1 MQRVLKRYGIRP
13 KKTLGQNFLQ
23 DRDVLRREVAYAEL
37 SNSDTVLEIGP
48 GIGNLTE
55 LLLQRAGRVVAV
67 ERDEQFRGSLEELQA
82 QYGNLELIWGDALEV
97 DFPPFD
103 KVVANLPF
111 KPALPLT
118 FKLLEQRFDRAVLIC
133 QKRLAERICASVGE
147 RGYCRLGI
155 TIGRRANA
163 ELLEV
168 VPRNA
173 FYPQPEV
180 DSAIV
185 QIRKA
190 RSKFPIPS
198 DEFFR
203 FILESLFVHRSK
215 ALEQAARNIRDRRFS
230 PDMVNRSLASLSA
243 KIRNKPVYQV
253 TPREFGKIAQA
264 FWNGMDEGGCDKT

>member
-1 MQRVLKRYGIRP
+1 M
-13 KKTLGQNFLQ
+13 
-23 DRDVLRREVAYAEL
+23 LRREVAYAEL
-37 SNSDTVLEIGP
+37 QGQETVLEIGP

-55 LLLQRAGRVVAV
+55 LLLQRSGRVVAV
-67 ERDEQFRGSLEELQA
+67 EKDEQFRESLKELQA
-82 QYGNLELIWGDALEV
+82 QFGNLELIWGDALEV
-97 DFPPFD
+97 NFPPFD

-111 KPALPLT
+111 TPALPLI

-133 QKRLAERICASVGE
+133 QKRLTERICAGVGE

-168 VPRNA
+168 IPKTA

-185 QIRKA
+185 QIRKT

-203 FILESLFVHRSK
+203 FTLESLFIHRSK
-215 ALEQAARNIRDRRFS
+215 SLEQATRNISDRRF
-230 PDMVNRSLASLSA
+230 MKMR
-243 KIRNKPVYQV
+243 
-253 TPREFGKIAQA
+253 
-264 FWNGMDEGGCDKT
+264 